1 MHHAETADVAVVGLG
16 AFGSATACQLAR
28 RGAKVIGIDRFAPPH
43 AMGSSH
49 GETRITRL
57 AVGEGDAY
65 APLVRRSHEL
75 WRELEKEAGTTLMV
89 QTGGLIMAS
98 QAGVA
103 RHHGRDDFVQR
114 CFAMAERFGTPCE
127 RLNAAEIT
135 RRYPQFRLR
144 GDEVGYFEPSAGVL
158 MAERCVATQLHL
170 ARAAGAT
177 IRCDERVSG
186 FHEQSDSVEVIT
198 DKGVVNA
205 GKVVLTAG
213 PWLADFLS
221 SPLKSVARV
230 YRQAMHW
237 FAADEPAKFAAGSFP
252 VVMWM
257 HGDHEADY
265 FYGLPIVKGGTQ
277 GLKVATENF
286 ANATEPDQVERQ
298 VAPAESETMFAE
310 HVGPRLHGVTSR
322 VLRAAACLYT
332 VTPDSGFVVD
342 KLPGYERVIAL
353 SACSGHGF
361 KHSAALGEAIA
372 QHLTE
377 ERSSPDLSAFELDR
391 LVSTLAPSQ

>member
-1 MHHAETADVAVVGLG
+1 VHCAETADVAVVGLG
-16 AFGSATACQLAR
+16 AFGSAVAYQLAR
-28 RGAKVIGIDRFAPPH
+28 RGASVIGLDRFAPPH
-43 AMGSSH
+43 SMGSSH

-75 WRELEKEAGTTLMV
+75 WHELERQTGTTLMV

-98 QAGVA
+98 QAGTA
-103 RHHGRDDFVQR
+103 RHHGKDDFVER
-114 CFAMAERFGTPCE
+114 CFEMARRFGTPCE
-127 RLNAAEIT
+127 RLNAPEIT

-177 IRCDERVSG
+177 IRCNERVFELRERS
-186 FHEQSDSVEVIT
+186 ESVKLIT
-198 DKGVVNA
+198 DKGVVHA
-205 GKVVLTAG
+205 GMVVLTAG
-213 PWLADFLS
+213 PWLAGFLS
-221 SPLKSVARV
+221 SRLKSVARV
-230 YRQAMHW
+230 YRQALNW
-237 FAADEPAKFAAGSFP
+237 FALDEPAMFAARSFP
-252 VVMWM
+252 VFMWM

-265 FYGLPIVKGGTQ
+265 FYGLPIVEGGTQ
-277 GLKVATENF
+277 GLKVATETY
-286 ANATEPDQVERQ
+286 ANATDPDRVERH

-322 VLRAAACLYT
+322 VLRSAACLYT

-342 KLPGYERVIAL
+342 KLPGYERIIAL

-377 ERSSPDLSAFELDR
+377 ERSSLDLSAFKLGR
-391 LVSTLAPSQ
+391 LLSTLA